1 LFRAEISLLK
11 ICSKMM
17 YNIYIY
23 LLNHLLFALTHQD
36 IYKYSSLSYTTPIQ
50 ENGHTKHAS
59 IFFTCIL
66 ISPPRTKSTE
76 HVREAIAI
84 HPVSKT
90 HLENSGLEARSF
102 SFFLT
107 SRIELCILN
116 MYVCFLG
123 EEFYTFRGKATLQ
136 NISKTFKIKT
146 KNGIILQVKNI
157 KSSDKR
163 QFNSTCALLFPSTR
177 YMYNVY
183 TFADQNGPSNKLRKV
198 RK

>member
-1 LFRAEISLLK
+1 
-11 ICSKMM
+11 
-17 YNIYIY
+17 
-23 LLNHLLFALTHQD
+23 
-36 IYKYSSLSYTTPIQ
+36 
-50 ENGHTKHAS
+50 
-59 IFFTCIL
+59 
-66 ISPPRTKSTE
+66 
-76 HVREAIAI
+76 
-84 HPVSKT
+84 
-90 HLENSGLEARSF
+90 
-102 SFFLT
+102 
-107 SRIELCILN
+107 

-183 TFADQNGPSNKLRKV
+183 TFADQNGPSNNGTESAKITGRRKYDKFQLPKIFLLAPSCFDSLSSKTTEEKIQACGGKSMGYQCV
-198 RK
+198 YWVSCLVNSVKPLQAIYSNRFDKILFTNTLLEEFKNTLESRKN